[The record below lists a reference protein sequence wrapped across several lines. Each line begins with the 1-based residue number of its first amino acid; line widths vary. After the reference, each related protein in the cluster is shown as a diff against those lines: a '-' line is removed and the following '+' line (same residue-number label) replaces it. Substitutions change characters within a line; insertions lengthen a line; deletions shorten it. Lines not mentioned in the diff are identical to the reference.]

1 MYSFSPVEYS
11 GGFVGVAL
19 HGTLIPQGIAG
30 VTSNTLL
37 KWMFARIA
45 QQASFEIYLAVYI
58 FFRHFRQDKL

>member
-19 HGTLIPQGIAG
+19 RGTLIPQGIAG

-37 KWMFARIA
+37 K
-45 QQASFEIYLAVYI
+45 
-58 FFRHFRQDKL
+58 